1 MKSHSTRHVRLPPH
15 LTVVFTLSRLLQ
27 RMELSSEPVDPRQY
41 LSVAQR
47 LAGEL
52 AVVETDA
59 SLAAILHAHP
69 SAAELY
75 ENLHYAHAGLC
86 RAPLDAAAES
96 EIEARELLARLGRH
110 DRHDEPGRQP
120 Q

>member
-1 MKSHSTRHVRLPPH
+1 MKSHSTSYVRLPPH

-41 LSVAQR
+41 RSVALR
-47 LAGEL
+47 LAEEL
-52 AVVETDA
+52 ATVESDD
-59 SLAAILHAHP
+59 SLAAILQAHP

-86 RAPLDAAAES
+86 RAPMDAAAEA
-96 EIEARELLARLGRH
+96 ELEARELFTRLGH
-110 DRHDEPGRQP
+110 PDEPGRQA